1 MSTAWLYYNGAQAG
15 MDPFTVAHYP
25 IGCVMDQ
32 IACYQIARC
41 GAKEKRRAS
50 GSLSEQMAYYYG
62 R

>member
-1 MSTAWLYYNGAQAG
+1 ME
-15 MDPFTVAHYP
+15 PFTVAHYP
-25 IGCVMDQ
+25 IGFVMDQ